1 MARSHKP
8 LLWLPFAM
16 GGTVAA
22 LVLPGLIVLTLLVS
36 LGALHPEAL
45 SHARVSA
52 VAGHWLGA
60 LVLFLV
66 LGSMLWHAAHRL
78 RMTLQDLGVRTA
90 SGRRLAART
99 CYGLAALGT
108 LVLVAALLGLLQ

>member
-8 LLWLPFAM
+8 LLWFPFAM

-22 LVLPGLIVLTLLVS
+22 LLLPGLMLLTLLAS
-36 LGALHPEAL
+36 LGVLPDDAL

-52 VAGHWLGA
+52 FAGHWLSA
-60 LVLFLV
+60 AVLFV
-66 LGSMLWHAAHRL
+66 VIVSMLWHAAHRL

-90 SGRRLAART
+90 PARRLAARI
-99 CYGLAALGT
+99 CYGLATAGT
-108 LVLVAALLGLLQ
+108 LLLIAGLVGVH